1 MYGKLNNDCY
11 SGRPLACPSLQ
22 GVIDHEKTA
31 IYQLVVVASDRGHD
45 PLSSEA
51 TVVVRV
57 EDLNDNAPAL
67 SIRTLTG
74 SNSAEIPE
82 SSPIGTFVAH
92 VTVVDQDSG
101 ANGRVNCSVSSPTAF
116 GLIQKYA
123 TEYQLVTAAVLDRER
138 AAQYGLTIRCQDGG
152 GGGGARNAGGGG
164 GGVAGRVSRVTQA
177 SLQVVVLDV
186 NDNAPVFSQTSYQ
199 GSIIENNY
207 IGVSVVQV
215 IMFSFGFYQHCF
227 PVCFSGEW
235 RCAASLQG
243 GDNLKCITE
252 FR

>member
-1 MYGKLNNDCY
+1 VYGKLNNDCY
-11 SGRPLACPSLQ
+11 SGRLHACPSLQ

-67 SIRTLTG
+67 SIRTLSG

-101 ANGRVNCSVSSPTAF
+101 ANGRVNCSVSHPTAF

-138 AAQYGLTIRCQDGG
+138 TAQYGLTIRCQDGG
-152 GGGGARNAGGGG
+152 GTRIAGGVGGGG
-164 GGVAGRVSRVTQA
+164 PGRVSRVTQA
-177 SLQVVVLDV
+177 TLQVVVLDV

-215 IMFSFGFYQHCF
+215 NDVLRILPTLLSS
-227 PVCFSGEW
+227 VLVW
-235 RCAASLQG
+235 
-243 GDNLKCITE
+243 
-252 FR
+252 